1 MAEDMGAA
9 LDAFLQH
16 AAVER
21 GLAPRTIEAYA
32 SDLAR
37 FAMHLEE
44 AGVRAPGGIAQAH
57 IAGFLEALSAAGLSA
72 RSRARMLVAV
82 RRFARFLLA
91 TGRAQSDPTEGVA
104 APRIARPLP
113 KLLRSDESEALIA
126 AAAGDEPLALRDHA
140 MLEVLYG
147 AGLRVSELVGLPV
160 EAVDARAGLLRV
172 VGKGRKERIV
182 PLGEPALAAVA
193 RYLAEA
199 RPVLA
204 RRAAQRAGRRKAAR
218 NSAAAQSAK
227 RSAARRGAGA
237 GSTALFLSR
246 LGTAMSRQNFSVRL
260 RQLAL
265 AAGLPVQRVSPH
277 VLRHAF
283 ATDLL
288 EGGADLRAVQAMLGH
303 ADLSTTQIYTHV
315 SRARLRQLV
324 ERHHPRGAREAPGGA
339 GEAQTPAA
347 TDAAGAKPPGP
358 RRPANP

>member
-1 MAEDMGAA
+1 MPELMSAA

-32 SDLAR
+32 SDLTR
-37 FAMHLEE
+37 FAAHLEE

-104 APRIARPLP
+104 SPRIARPLP

-126 AAAGDEPLALRDHA
+126 AAAGDAPLALRDHA

-199 RPVLA
+199 RPLLA
-204 RRAAQRAGRRKAAR
+204 RRAAQRAGR
-218 NSAAAQSAK
+218 NSTVAQSAK
-227 RSAARRGAGA
+227 RRGAKRSA

-246 LGTAMSRQNFSVRL
+246 LGSAMSRQNFSVRL

-265 AAGLPVQRVSPH
+265 AAGLPAQRVSPH

-324 ERHHPRGAREAPGGA
+324 ERHHPRGARETPDAA
-339 GEAQTPAA
+339 GEAPPAA
-347 TDAAGAKPPGP
+347 DAAGAKTGA
-358 RRPANP
+358 RRAAAP

>member
-1 MAEDMGAA
+1 MPEVMGAA

-32 SDLAR
+32 SDLTR
-37 FAMHLEE
+37 FAAHLEE

-57 IAGFLEALSAAGLSA
+57 IAGFLEALSAEGLSA

-104 APRIARPLP
+104 SPRIARPLP

-126 AAAGDEPLALRDHA
+126 AAAGDAPLALRDHA

-199 RPVLA
+199 RPLLA
-204 RRAAQRAGRRKAAR
+204 RRAAQRAGRKT
-218 NSAAAQSAK
+218 K
-227 RSAARRGAGA
+227 RRAESA
-237 GSTALFLSR
+237 GSAALFLSR
-246 LGTAMSRQNFSVRL
+246 LGSAMSRQNFSVRL

-265 AAGLPVQRVSPH
+265 AAGLPAQRVSPH

-324 ERHHPRGAREAPGGA
+324 EHHHPRGARETPDAAGA
-339 GEAQTPAA
+339 AQKPAA
-347 TDAAGAKPPGP
+347 ADAAGAKTGA
-358 RRPANP
+358 RRAAAP